1 MVDVAPCTTGS
12 DRGLMRPRLEAVR
25 ERLGQLPG
33 RHLVDGGFTAAA
45 DIEWAH
51 AEKIEVYCPPTQSKH
66 GTDPFKPRRDDGPGV
81 KAWRSRMASELCD
94 KRRSICECI
103 HARWRNW
110 NLHRLT
116 VRGAIKVKAVVLWFA
131 LANNILQGHRLA
143 IS

>member
-1 MVDVAPCTTGS
+1 
-12 DRGLMRPRLEAVR
+12 MRQRLEAVR
-25 ERLGQLPG
+25 ARLGRLPG
-33 RHLVDGGFTAAA
+33 RHLVDGGFTSAS

-51 AEKIEVYCPPTQSKH
+51 VEGTDVYCPPTQSKH

-81 KAWRSRMASELCD
+81 LAWRSRMASDEGKAQY

-110 NLHRLT
+110 DLQQVT
-116 VRGAIKVKAVVLWFA
+116 VRGLNKVTAVMLWFA

-143 IS
+143 AS